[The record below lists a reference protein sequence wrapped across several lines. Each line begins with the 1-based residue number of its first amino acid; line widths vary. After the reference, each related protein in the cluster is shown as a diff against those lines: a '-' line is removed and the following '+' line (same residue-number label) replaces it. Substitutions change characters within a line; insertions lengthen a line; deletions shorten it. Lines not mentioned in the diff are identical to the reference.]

1 MFIYSPRKQPRAP
14 PLCAR
19 CRATAGG
26 QGTRRGPC
34 SLEGQASQ
42 GEAKPDTCVRQR
54 RAEQQEGGARGGR
67 GNWGEKGW
75 RGPAEPLTLWLS
87 PGGAGSKGTGA
98 GDKGSLPGWG
108 GGCGWPDRHPSV
120 LAGSRP
126 PSPAGPAPPGA
137 AAPALAMPVMSALPA
152 RKVKGAGANHS
163 PSVLP
168 AGIRQR
174 RGSGAALPAK

>member
-1 MFIYSPRKQPRAP
+1 MRTPTLCEMQGHGRGRGEGLVPWRVKPR
-14 PLCAR
+14 
-19 CRATAGG
+19 
-26 QGTRRGPC
+26 
-34 SLEGQASQ
+34 
-42 GEAKPDTCVRQR
+42 GEKRNQTPAYVN
-54 RAEQQEGGARGGR
+54 AEQQEGGARGGR

-87 PGGAGSKGTGA
+87 PGGAGSEGTGA
-98 GDKGSLPGWG
+98 GDEGSLPGWG